1 MQNVAIDLGYGSVKV
16 FSNKTMC
23 KFPTAISPV
32 KRSLIETTSTQYNF
46 NGLNYIMGDD
56 AVSDAYGARD
66 YSFLEKF
73 APLLTYKVLKDL
85 GIDFNSPINLATGL
99 SLLNWDKRE
108 RFAESLQNIIVNN
121 EHVNNIEL
129 SIYPQGKGIFVD
141 CLKNK
146 PQLANEL
153 VMVVDIGYNTLD
165 IIPFKNGKAL
175 AKDALANTYGVNKM
189 IQELSKYIV
198 SMYNLSLNE
207 AEVNEVFQKKSLTV
221 GTRKDLTMIIDEE
234 KQKYIDLVIQLIKSH
249 NSELFSKT
257 DTIIIAGGGAYSF
270 EDFEFIDKNV
280 IFPKGEYEYS
290 NVRGYYESLING

>member
-56 AVSDAYGARD
+56 AVSDAYGTRD

>member
-16 FSNKTMC
+16 FSNKAMC

-56 AVSDAYGARD
+56 AVSDAYGTRD

-73 APLLTYKVLKDL
+73 APLLAYKVLKDL
-85 GIDFNSPINLATGL
+85 DIDFNAPINLATGL
-99 SLLNWDKRE
+99 SLLNWDKKE